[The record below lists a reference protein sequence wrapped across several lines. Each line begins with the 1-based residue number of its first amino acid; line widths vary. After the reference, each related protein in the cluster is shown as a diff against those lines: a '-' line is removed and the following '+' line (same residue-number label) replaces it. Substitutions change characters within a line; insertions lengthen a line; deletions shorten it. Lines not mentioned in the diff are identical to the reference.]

1 MMPLDVSMYRDR
13 AVQPGTAMTAH
24 GDEVRLPSGARPFLC
39 PLRGPHARC
48 NSISA
53 LPGSR
58 RAVQPTRA
66 PYPHQIARR
75 HSGFNPP
82 LFGTPFT
89 VFAGLRVKFN

>member
-1 MMPLDVSMYRDR
+1 MMPLDVSMYRDW

-24 GDEVRLPSGARPFLC
+24 GDEDRLPAGAGPFLW

-48 NSISA
+48 NSIAA

-58 RAVQPTRA
+58 RDVQPTRA

-75 HSGFNPP
+75 PKGGLTSRHALPQREKRDASGR
-82 LFGTPFT
+82 L
-89 VFAGLRVKFN
+89 